1 MVCFLLVPAVLQ
13 MELIRLVVVLQAD
26 NVKREV
32 LLAPLSSFQL
42 INILIFDN
50 SM

>member
-1 MVCFLLVPAVLQ
+1 MVCFLFVPAVLQ
-13 MELIRLVVVLQAD
+13 MELIRLLVVLQVD

-32 LLAPLSSFQL
+32 LLVPLSSFQL